1 VKILLA
7 VDDSRYSEAVVGLV
21 KALRIE
27 RETEATVLTVI
38 PEHVFLGGRTLADL
52 LRRSSTLKTQL
63 RKAEEERALELLAK
77 LSNSLA
83 TRGLKV
89 ETIVRRGSPADEI
102 IKTCQSIGADL
113 VLVGFKG
120 TSDVSEFLLG
130 SVTHKVIKYAPC
142 SVLVA
147 KREHKAINRVL
158 VPIDGSKHSGG
169 VVQFLLQM
177 PLSHH
182 TEVLLMTVVQ
192 SFAAA
197 FVKAYTLDLERDR
210 QIIAELQKSE
220 EEAAQRLITEAE
232 RQFRRGGYRAL
243 VIVAR
248 GDPSQEILR
257 EAARRNVDLIALGA
271 KGLSGVRGF
280 LLGSVSQRIARYAQP
295 SVLIVRS
302 PKVWT
307 NKELQ
312 KQ

>member
-1 VKILLA
+1 MKILLA
-7 VDDSRYSEAVVGLV
+7 IDDSRYSEAVVGLV
-21 KALRIE
+21 KALRIG
-27 RETEATVLTVI
+27 RKAEATVLTVI

-147 KREHKAINRVL
+147 KRENKAINRVL
-158 VPIDGSKHSGG
+158 VPIDGSKHSGE

-177 PLSHH
+177 PLPHH

-220 EEAAQRLITEAE
+220 EEAAERLITEAE
-232 RQFRRGGYRAL
+232 RQFHSGGYKTS

-257 EAARRNVDLIALGA
+257 EAARRSVDLITLGA
-271 KGLSGVRGF
+271 KGLSEVRGF
-280 LLGSVSQRIARYAQP
+280 LLGSVSQRITRYAQP

-302 PKVWT
+302 PKV
-307 NKELQ
+307 
-312 KQ
+312 

>member
-1 VKILLA
+1 MKILLA

-21 KALRIE
+21 KALRIG
-27 RETEATVLTVI
+27 RKAEATVLTVI

-63 RKAEEERALELLAK
+63 RKAEEERASELLAK

-158 VPIDGSKHSGG
+158 VPIDGSKHSGE

-177 PLSHH
+177 PLPHH

-210 QIIAELQKSE
+210 KIIDELQKSE
-220 EEAAQRLITEAE
+220 EEAAERLITEAE
-232 RQFRRGGYRAL
+232 RQFHSGGYKAS

-257 EAARRNVDLIALGA
+257 EAARRSVDLITLGA
-271 KGLSGVRGF
+271 KGLGGVRGF
-280 LLGSVSQRIARYAQP
+280 LLGSVSQRITRYAQP

-302 PKVWT
+302 PKV
-307 NKELQ
+307 
-312 KQ
+312 

>member
-7 VDDSRYSEAVVGLV
+7 IDDSRYSEAVVGLV
-21 KALRIE
+21 KALRIG
-27 RETEATVLTVI
+27 RKAEATVLTVI
-38 PEHVFLGGRTLADL
+38 PEHVFLGGHTLADL
-52 LRRSSTLKTQL
+52 LRRPSTLKTKL

-102 IKTCQSIGADL
+102 VKTCQSIGADL

-120 TSDVSEFLLG
+120 TSDASEFLLG
-130 SVTHKVIKYAPC
+130 GVAHKVIKYAPC
-142 SVLVA
+142 SVLIA
-147 KREHKAINRVL
+147 KRESKVINRVL
-158 VPIDGSKHSGG
+158 VALDGSKHSGE
-169 VVQFLLQM
+169 VVKFLLQM
-177 PLSHH
+177 PLPRYAG
-182 TEVLLMTVVQ
+182 VLLMTVVQ
-192 SFAAA
+192 TFAAS

-210 QIIAELQKSE
+210 QIIAELQKNE
-220 EEAAQRLITEAE
+220 EDAAERLMTETE
-232 RQFRRGGYRAL
+232 RQFRRGGYKVS

-257 EAARRNVDLIALGA
+257 EAARRNVDLITLGA

-302 PKVWT
+302 PKV
-307 NKELQ
+307 
-312 KQ
+312 